1 MRNSKY
7 KHITIGGED
16 YSKYFHFP
24 FTIQQ
29 SLNEQLDYAVVE
41 LRNTTLA
48 SPFPPFTEVAIGS
61 LSDPLLWILGIDE
74 VTEVMGTGLF
84 NHTMTLLE
92 TTKEAERFVMSA
104 KAFTNP
110 LVRDYTEITSP
121 VNAFWLSPFPSVG
134 NATELKYTLWETETY
149 ISEKFTSPIRVGT
162 FNLYKDFFGNF
173 LDPETTDFVFSVL
186 YNDGKSPAIFKDLTV
201 TFNPQHEVHSSTYHF
216 SQGTVGEQP
225 DIFGSFEIDKDK
237 EGIYGVIL
245 KITRGEFANPAQFVL
260 YFEISVVEEPVDK
273 PRYTVRD
280 VVEQLLETA
289 ETLRED
295 ERPRYQLEEAGIT
308 DLLDME
314 APEFRFSNG
323 RTLWENLR
331 EVGRY
336 IHAMPRIYQNWRN
349 APKKVTFDRLGQ
361 TAFADMSKGRRVAKT
376 STYNIGDYTAGLDA
390 LVSNLVNVN
399 DDGLGTVTD
408 PFGGGYLT
416 MRTAKE
422 EARIMEG
429 SAFIKTHFPIE
440 KIVKI
445 EVGGFALKKEN
456 GESVEAKKEF
466 EEIDITPYV
475 FEKSEYDTL
484 LSSSGKY
491 PFSKTYALYYSQGS
505 PNIEG
510 LWFKAQDTGIGA
522 LDAFQNYAITNVIEQ
537 VAGVS
542 SGFFNS
548 VNYTDLTFRITYVP
562 TVTARVRQYR
572 QTYDGSFPSVLSH
585 NQSASKLS
593 SKALGEN
600 LRGQLAMLGTTSDSV
615 TYMFPTLGDVPK
627 AGLLYDE
634 DDYISTVATRVY
646 GDFVISQI
654 GLSTGYNELGGYVE
668 VNNQIRQFEIPDS
681 NDRYTHLEEFCIIGD
696 DVGDDEELCFAEE
709 LQGHVRG
716 LCSTSGGGG
725 VSPVATLARVETF
738 NDDMGRIAWLELP
751 CVSMPV
757 GNSLYY
763 GFSFEDNFSAGSNAN
778 GKIYASGD
786 KKYKLQTYVPYGD
799 AFYAHAYALGFELY
813 SGAVPFDNVDDQIEQ
828 GDTLPQ
834 ATIPP
839 KGTLVAST
847 GKYPIVWH
855 KDSADAGHISYQL
868 HFVSNNNILMGSHF
882 AEMLMSQDEG
892 QTERWVMAYFFDH
905 KINPLGEDFD
915 TTDAVASCSMILGQ
929 RAVQFSK
936 NEEELPPFQAW
947 AIFAK
952 DKFLIG
958 KNTSQFEKIIY
969 FNFKRRLTT

>member
-24 FTIQQ
+24 FTVQH

-41 LRNTTLA
+41 LRNTTIA
-48 SPFPPFTEVAIGS
+48 TPFPPFTEVVIGS
-61 LSDPLLWILGIDE
+61 PSDPLLWILGIDE

-110 LVRDYTEITSP
+110 LVREYT
-121 VNAFWLSPFPSVG
+121 
-134 NATELKYTLWETETY
+134 
-149 ISEKFTSPIRVGT
+149 
-162 FNLYKDFFGNF
+162 
-173 LDPETTDFVFSVL
+173 
-186 YNDGKSPAIFKDLTV
+186 DGKAPAIGYWTTESEAGK
-201 TFNPQHEVHSSTYHF
+201 Y
-216 SQGTVGEQP
+216 
-225 DIFGSFEIDKDK
+225 EIDKSNPIVSNNMLSPILAGNFQIWDDFLYKHPSNVYGAVLTATVYYSEKQLLKPIDEYRVSIEGEEVFTVTLDTTPESGNSPGGYLGSFQAEK
-237 EGIYGVIL
+237 EGRYLVVYKTDMGSV
-245 KITRGEFANPAQFVL
+245 GAVC
-260 YFEISVVEEPVDK
+260 EISVVDDVVMK
-273 PRYTVRD
+273 PKYTVRD

-336 IHAMPRIYQNWRN
+336 IHAMPRIYQNLRN

-399 DDGLGTVTD
+399 DDGLGTIID
-408 PFGGGYLT
+408 PYGGGYLT

-440 KIVKI
+440 RIVKV
-445 EVGGFALKKEN
+445 EVGKFVKDKKT
-456 GESVEAKKEF
+456 F
-466 EEIDITPYV
+466 EGCDITHYV

-484 LSSSGKY
+484 SSFSGSY
-491 PFSKTYALYYSQGS
+491 PFSKTYALYYTQGS

-510 LWFKAQDTGIGA
+510 LWFKAQDTGSA
-522 LDAFQNYAITNVIEQ
+522 TLDAFQDYAITNIIEI
-537 VAGVS
+537 ASGVP
-542 SGFFNS
+542 SGIFTSFE
-548 VNYTDLTFRITYVP
+548 YTDLTFRVTYVP

-572 QTYDGSFPSVLSH
+572 QTYDGSFPSVLAH

-615 TYMFPTLGDVPK
+615 TYVFPTLGDVPK

-634 DDYISTVATRVY
+634 DDYISTVSTRVY

-668 VNNQIRQFEIPDS
+668 LNNQIRQFEIPDS
-681 NDRYTHLEEFCIIGD
+681 NDRYTHFEEFCIIGD
-696 DVGDDEELCFAEE
+696 NVGDDENLCFAEE
-709 LQGHVRG
+709 LRGAVRG

-738 NDDMGRIAWLELP
+738 DDDMERIAWLELP

-799 AFYAHAYALGFELY
+799 EFYAHAYALGFELC
-813 SGAVPFDNVDDQIEQ
+813 SRMLSLEDVNDQISQ

-834 ATIPP
+834 ATNAVPVSV
-839 KGTLVAST
+839 VATT
-847 GKYPIVWH
+847 GDYPIIWH

-868 HFVSNNNILMGSHF
+868 HFVSNNNILIGSHF

-892 QTERWVMAYFFDH
+892 QTDREVMAYFFDH

-915 TTDAVASCSMILGQ
+915 TANAVASCSMILGQ

-936 NEEELPPFQAW
+936 NEEDLPPFQAW

-958 KNTSQFEKIIY
+958 KNTSQFEKFIY